1 VLAEEDGVEAVAD
14 DDSGELPTDEDD
26 EEDEDEEDGVVVDG
40 VLVDDLDP
48 DAVAADV
55 ADVADVAE
63 VLAVRLDAWAVA
75 PR

>member
-1 VLAEEDGVEAVAD
+1 LAEEDGLDAVA
-14 DDSGELPTDEDD
+14 ED
-26 EEDEDEEDGVVVDG
+26 EEDEEAGVVVDGVVVDG

-48 DAVAADV
+48 VEAVDP

-63 VLAVRLDAWAVA
+63 VAEALALRLDAWAVA